1 MLAQSLACFN
11 VFVYVHV
18 CMCYVCLK
26 HLNVLD
32 SGNKIQGKNR
42 RIKKKILP
50 EWIAKMVLFFREVGE
65 SLCDNA

>member
-1 MLAQSLACFN
+1 
-11 VFVYVHV
+11 
-18 CMCYVCLK
+18 MCYVCLK